1 MAYPCALRAFGEI
14 RLLET
19 ESARQPVRLL
29 QRTAPFAA
37 FTLLSA
43 VAGASLA
50 HALAAPLWTG
60 AVAGAVAG
68 FAPPLAARLVRGTS
82 ARRATEQVTL
92 LLLVA
97 VAVAIA
103 VRGMWPALA
112 GATVRVESYMALLL
126 VAPALYWAY
135 LTLNRSRAAT
145 AQAAVLDRIGI
156 ALSGPPLMLTLALAV
171 TVATCALLLI
181 QYVGLQYPS
190 WQHVT
195 AKFLD
200 RGIIPPLTLVLF
212 FWGLLLLANKMWVLW
227 RERRLFR
234 SAERRSESAL
244 VRART
249 LALQGDDA
257 LPADD
262 FMDMV
267 WKKSVDFYVVPRYI
281 NWAIPILGFIGTV
294 LGISLAAEGIQS
306 IVGNR
311 GSLSDL
317 SSELGDAI
325 APLGIA
331 FDTTL
336 IALSLSVFLTLLQTA
351 LQRWE
356 DSVLVDYEN
365 RLRRAAAD
373 DGGWR

>member
-1 MAYPCALRAFGEI
+1 M
-14 RLLET
+14 LE
-19 ESARQPVRLL
+19 RI
-29 QRTAPFAA
+29 AA
-37 FTLLSA
+37 
-43 VAGASLA
+43 
-50 HALAAPLWTG
+50 
-60 AVAGAVAG
+60 
-68 FAPPLAARLVRGTS
+68 
-82 ARRATEQVTL
+82 
-92 LLLVA
+92 
-97 VAVAIA
+97 
-103 VRGMWPALA
+103 
-112 GATVRVESYMALLL
+112 
-126 VAPALYWAY
+126 
-135 LTLNRSRAAT
+135 
-145 AQAAVLDRIGI
+145 
-156 ALSGPPLMLTLALAV
+156 ALSGPPLVLTLALAV

-181 QYVGLQYPS
+181 QYVGLNYPS
-190 WQHVT
+190 WRHIA
-195 AKFLD
+195 AKFLE

-234 SAERRSESAL
+234 SAERQADSAL
-244 VRART
+244 VYART
-249 LALQGDDA
+249 LALQSGDA
-257 LPADD
+257 LAADD

-294 LGISLAAEGIQS
+294 LGISLAADGIQN

-365 RLRRAAAD
+365 RMRRAAP
-373 DGGWR
+373 DGAM

>member
-1 MAYPCALRAFGEI
+1 M
-14 RLLET
+14 ET

-29 QRTAPFAA
+29 QCAAPFAA

-50 HALAAPLWTG
+50 HALAAPLWMG
-60 AVAGAVAG
+60 AVAGLVAG
-68 FAPPLAARLVRGTS
+68 GVPPLAARLVPGAS
-82 ARRATEQVTL
+82 ATRMTEQVALAL
-92 LLLVA
+92 LLA

-135 LTLNRSRAAT
+135 LLLNRSRTAKAPAPVLERIAA
-145 AQAAVLDRIGI
+145 
-156 ALSGPPLMLTLALAV
+156 ALSGPPLVLTLALAV

-181 QYVGLQYPS
+181 QYVGLNHPS
-190 WQHVT
+190 WRHIAV
-195 AKFLD
+195 KFLE
-200 RGIIPPLTLVLF
+200 RGVIPPLTLVLF

-249 LALQGDDA
+249 LALQGEGA
-257 LPADD
+257 LAADD

-373 DGGWR
+373 GGGWR

>member
-1 MAYPCALRAFGEI
+1 MLARVVPLASP

-19 ESARQPVRLL
+19 ESAPRPARLL
-29 QRTAPFAA
+29 WRAVPFAA

-50 HALAAPLWTG
+50 HAAAAPLWVG
-60 AVAGAVAG
+60 AVAGLVAG
-68 FAPPLAARLVRGTS
+68 VAPPLAPRLVRGAS
-82 ARRATEQVTL
+82 AVRATEQVALVL
-92 LLLVA
+92 LLA
-97 VAVAIA
+97 VAAAIA
-103 VRGMWPALA
+103 ARGMWPALA
-112 GATVRVESYMALLL
+112 GAAVRVESYMALLL

-135 LTLNRSRAAT
+135 LLLNRARAAT
-145 AQAAVLDRIGI
+145 AEALVLERIAA
-156 ALSGPPLMLTLALAV
+156 ALSGPPLVLTLALAV

-181 QYVGLQYPS
+181 QYVGLNHPS
-190 WQHVT
+190 WQHIA
-195 AKFLD
+195 AKFLE

-234 SAERRSESAL
+234 SAERQAESAL
-244 VRART
+244 VYART
-249 LALQGDDA
+249 LALQGGDA
-257 LPADD
+257 LAADD

-294 LGISLAAEGIQS
+294 LGISLAADGIQN

-365 RLRRAAAD
+365 RMRRAGP
-373 DGGWR
+373 DGAM

>member
-1 MAYPCALRAFGEI
+1 MFAF
-14 RLLET
+14 
-19 ESARQPVRLL
+19 A
-29 QRTAPFAA
+29 
-37 FTLLSA
+37 LLSA

-50 HALAAPLWTG
+50 HAVAAPLWIG
-60 AVAGAVAG
+60 ALAG
-68 FAPPLAARLVRGTS
+68 FAAGCVPVVAVGLKRVTGATRLA
-82 ARRATEQVTL
+82 EQVALAL
-92 LLLVA
+92 LLAVA
-97 VAVAIA
+97 VAVA

-112 GATVRVESYMALLL
+112 GTAVRVESYMALLF

-135 LTLNRSRAAT
+135 LALNRSRAAT
-145 AQAAVLDRIGI
+145 ARAAVHDRIAV
-156 ALSGPPLMLTLALAV
+156 ALSGPPLVLTLALAV

-181 QYVGLQYPS
+181 QYAGLRAPA
-190 WQHVT
+190 WQHIA
-195 AKFLD
+195 AKFLE
-200 RGIIPPLTLVLF
+200 RGVIPPLTLVLF
-212 FWGLLLLANKMWVLW
+212 FWGLLLLGNKLWVLR

-234 SAERRSESAL
+234 RTERHSESAL

-249 LALQGDDA
+249 EAVLDGDGF
-257 LPADD
+257 DD
-262 FMDMV
+262 DEFLDMM

-294 LGISLAAEGIQS
+294 LGISLAADGIQS

-336 IALSLSVFLTLLQTA
+336 IALSLSVLLTLLQTA

-356 DSVLVDYEN
+356 DSVLVDFEN
-365 RLRRAAAD
+365 RVRRVKPSGPSGD
-373 DGGWR
+373 

>member
-1 MAYPCALRAFGEI
+1 M
-14 RLLET
+14 
-19 ESARQPVRLL
+19 
-29 QRTAPFAA
+29 
-37 FTLLSA
+37 
-43 VAGASLA
+43 
-50 HALAAPLWTG
+50 G
-60 AVAGAVAG
+60 AVAGLVAG
-68 FAPPLAARLVRGTS
+68 AVPPLAPWLVRGTS
-82 ARRATEQVTL
+82 AKRATEQVTL
-92 LLLVA
+92 TLLLA
-97 VAVAIA
+97 VAIAIA

-135 LTLNRSRAAT
+135 LALNRSRAAA

-156 ALSGPPLMLTLALAV
+156 ALSGPPLVLTLALAV

-190 WQHVT
+190 WQYLA
-195 AKFLD
+195 AKFLE

-234 SAERRSESAL
+234 NAERQAESAL

-257 LPADD
+257 LADDD

-294 LGISLAAEGIQS
+294 LGISLAADGIQN

-311 GSLSDL
+311 GSLVDL

-365 RLRRAAAD
+365 RIRRAGP
-373 DGGWR
+373 DGAM

>member
-1 MAYPCALRAFGEI
+1 M
-14 RLLET
+14 ET
-19 ESARQPVRLL
+19 ESAPRPARLL
-29 QRTAPFAA
+29 WRVVPFAA

-50 HALAAPLWTG
+50 HAAAAPLWVG
-60 AVAGAVAG
+60 AVAGVVVG
-68 FAPPLAARLVRGTS
+68 VAPPLAPRLVRGAS
-82 ARRATEQVTL
+82 AVRATEQVALVL
-92 LLLVA
+92 LLA
-97 VAVAIA
+97 VAAAMA

-112 GATVRVESYMALLL
+112 GAAVRVESYMALLL

-135 LTLNRSRAAT
+135 LLLNRARAAT
-145 AQAAVLDRIGI
+145 AEAPVLERIAA
-156 ALSGPPLMLTLALAV
+156 ALSGPPLVLTLALAV

-181 QYVGLQYPS
+181 QYVGLNHPS
-190 WQHVT
+190 WQHIA
-195 AKFLD
+195 AKFLE

-234 SAERRSESAL
+234 SAERQAESAL
-244 VRART
+244 VYART
-249 LALQGDDA
+249 LALQSGDA
-257 LPADD
+257 LAADD

-294 LGISLAAEGIQS
+294 LGISLAADGIQN

-317 SSELGDAI
+317 STELGDAI

-365 RLRRAAAD
+365 RMRRAAS
-373 DGGWR
+373 DGAM

>member
-1 MAYPCALRAFGEI
+1 MSETENALRA
-14 RLLET
+14 
-19 ESARQPVRLL
+19 VRLT
-29 QRTAPFAA
+29 RRAAPFAA

-50 HALAAPLWTG
+50 HALAAPLWMG

-68 FAPPLAARLVRGTS
+68 FAPPLAARLVRGAS

-156 ALSGPPLMLTLALAV
+156 ALSGPPLVLTLALAV

-244 VRART
+244 VGART

>member
-1 MAYPCALRAFGEI
+1 MRLTRRAV
-14 RLLET
+14 
-19 ESARQPVRLL
+19 PV
-29 QRTAPFAA
+29 AA
-37 FTLLSA
+37 FALLSA
-43 VAGASLA
+43 VVGASLA
-50 HALAAPLWTG
+50 HAVAAPLWMG
-60 AVAGAVAG
+60 AVAGLVAG
-68 FAPPLAARLVRGTS
+68 AVPPLAPWLVRGTS
-82 ARRATEQVTL
+82 AKRATEQVTL
-92 LLLVA
+92 TLLLA
-97 VAVAIA
+97 VAIAIA

-112 GATVRVESYMALLL
+112 GAAVRVESYMALLL

-135 LTLNRSRAAT
+135 LALNRSRAAA

-156 ALSGPPLMLTLALAV
+156 ALSGPPLVLTLALAV

-190 WQHVT
+190 WQYLA
-195 AKFLD
+195 AKFLE

-234 SAERRSESAL
+234 NAERQAESAL

-257 LPADD
+257 LADDD

-294 LGISLAAEGIQS
+294 LGISLAADGIQN

-311 GSLSDL
+311 GSLVDL

-365 RLRRAAAD
+365 RIRRAGP
-373 DGGWR
+373 DGAM